1 MKGKVF
7 SSSQDLYQD
16 QAKILFDFYKDAA
29 EKIVSQEEELEKEMG
44 ELKNSLTM
52 NATGKKK
59 AQTQMY
65 VGLGILVVGLALIAV
80 IGWLSIAIAV
90 AGLYWG
96 MKNYKLFKSSGKSID
111 DVGVELKELE
121 NKHQQIFRDYKIEK
135 MGVVYV
141 PVASQVPFENKSF
154 VIDHTGNSPVQN
166 FELQLVNNQGALSEK
181 LRELDELSTTAP
193 LVEESKGVEE
203 VSTEDYSTSIP
214 KVKFYDYFGRM
225 DRNLRDSAYFLSD
238 LHTVSVGMPVIP
250 PDSPVISYLNEYGT
264 ANPSGA
270 PVLNVFDTAAYD
282 KEIEQF
288 NSLNAMRH
296 SLSDQSEQFEDV
308 LRRLISNVG
317 YAVQTIAAAKVKS
330 TNSLV
335 ESSNQLL
342 FTILK
347 TSYNHYSPKLE
358 KDELEKIRQTNFNF
372 RDTVENYTP
381 FQLKESSRVRYDMKD
396 HSWVAEDGS
405 RTTMPY
411 GISQIQE
418 EIVAPIVQN
427 LLAETRLN
435 RLDIYNDIDNQKR
448 DYLNQW
454 HRETQDFYGRNRTSG
469 DDLINIMRSN
479 LTKLLAAQSTFERLD
494 RMKSR
499 MLQQMMDGDT
509 QELEENAGD
518 QLENT
523 SRRFAE
529 QSDDFK
535 QIQEEFKEYMK
546 FLQGDINKKAKEYGY
561 IEYFDASL
569 RDGMAKKIVDAND
582 NVALLDDRRRPLA
595 SINPFYAFAS
605 NMPPAPAVEEC
616 VEEYM
621 SLDIARVATDSLQ
634 EIAENSQEAT
644 LDYHAELV
652 DDSDAMEYS
661 VYAPQHME
669 EAEKTIRMSPDV
681 EAAKPEM
688 SETSEEAEVPKES
701 ETPVVSEV
709 PAASEAPVI
718 PEVPVIPTPSVT
730 PEVPATPEVSD
741 EMDDLSGLDDLDD
754 LSDLDDLD
762 DLSDLEKD
770 K

>member
-65 VGLGILVVGLALIAV
+65 VGFGILVVGLALIAV

-121 NKHQQIFRDYKIEK
+121 NKHQQVFRDYKIEK

-718 PEVPVIPTPSVT
+718 PTPSVT

>member
-709 PAASEAPVI
+709 PAASEAPVT
-718 PEVPVIPTPSVT
+718 PTPSVT

>member
-65 VGLGILVVGLALIAV
+65 VGFGILVVGLALIAV

-154 VIDHTGNSPVQN
+154 VIDHTGNSSVQN

-499 MLQQMMDGDT
+499 MLQQMMDGDA

-634 EIAENSQEAT
+634 EIAENSQETT

-718 PEVPVIPTPSVT
+718 PAPSVT
-730 PEVPATPEVSD
+730 PEVPATPEISD

>member
-154 VIDHTGNSPVQN
+154 VIDHTGNSSVQN

-718 PEVPVIPTPSVT
+718 PAPSVT

>member
-154 VIDHTGNSPVQN
+154 VIDHTGNSSVQN

-718 PEVPVIPTPSVT
+718 PTPSVT

>member
-65 VGLGILVVGLALIAV
+65 VGFGILVVGLALIAV

-154 VIDHTGNSPVQN
+154 VIDHTGNSSVQN

-718 PEVPVIPTPSVT
+718 PEALLFPPPLLPLKSLQLLRFRMKWMI
-730 PEVPATPEVSD
+730 
-741 EMDDLSGLDDLDD
+741 
-754 LSDLDDLD
+754 
-762 DLSDLEKD
+762 
-770 K
+770 

>member
-44 ELKNSLTM
+44 ELKNSLTL
-52 NATGKKK
+52 NAAGKKK

-65 VGLGILVVGLALIAV
+65 VGIGILVVGLALIAV
-80 IGWLSIAIAV
+80 VGWLSIAIAV
-90 AGLYWG
+90 GGLYWG
-96 MKNYKLFKSSGKSID
+96 IKNYKLFKSSGKSIE
-111 DVGVELKELE
+111 DVGVDLKELE

-154 VIDHTGNSPVQN
+154 VIDHTGNSSVQN

-499 MLQQMMDGDT
+499 MLQQMMDGDA

-718 PEVPVIPTPSVT
+718 PIPSVT

>member
-44 ELKNSLTM
+44 ELKNSLTL
-52 NATGKKK
+52 NAAGKKK

-65 VGLGILVVGLALIAV
+65 VGIGILVVGLALIAV

-90 AGLYWG
+90 GGLYWG
-96 MKNYKLFKSSGKSID
+96 IKNYKMFKSSGKSIE
-111 DVGVELKELE
+111 DVGVDLKELE

-225 DRNLRDSAYFLSD
+225 DRNLRDSAYYLSD

-288 NSLNAMRH
+288 NSLNAMRR

-335 ESSNQLL
+335 DSSNQLL

-347 TSYNHYSPKLE
+347 TSHNHYSPKLE

-509 QELEENAGD
+509 QELEEVD
-518 QLENT
+518 QLGKNAKQ
-523 SRRFAE
+523 FAE

-644 LDYHAELV
+644 LDHHAELV

-701 ETPVVSEV
+701 ETPAASEALVASETSVVSEV
-709 PAASEAPVI
+709 PVASEAPVI
-718 PEVPVIPTPSVT
+718 PET
-730 PEVPATPEVSD
+730 PATPEVSD

>member
-1 MKGKVF
+1 MKEKVF

-154 VIDHTGNSPVQN
+154 VIDHTGNSSVQN

-718 PEVPVIPTPSVT
+718 PTPSVT

>member
-154 VIDHTGNSPVQN
+154 VIDHTGNSSVQN

-499 MLQQMMDGDT
+499 MLQQMMDGDA

-718 PEVPVIPTPSVT
+718 PIPSVT

>member
-154 VIDHTGNSPVQN
+154 VIDHTGNSSVQN

-372 RDTVENYTP
+372 RDTVENYTL

-499 MLQQMMDGDT
+499 MLQQMMDGDA

-718 PEVPVIPTPSVT
+718 PIPSVT

>member
-65 VGLGILVVGLALIAV
+65 VGFGILVVGLALIAV

-154 VIDHTGNSPVQN
+154 VIDHTGNSSVQN

-494 RMKSR
+494 RMNSR

-709 PAASEAPVI
+709 PAASEAPVT
-718 PEVPVIPTPSVT
+718 PTPSVT

>member
-65 VGLGILVVGLALIAV
+65 VGFGILVVGLALIAV

-154 VIDHTGNSPVQN
+154 VIDHTGNSSVQN

-718 PEVPVIPTPSVT
+718 PAPSVT
-730 PEVPATPEVSD
+730 PEVPATLEVSD

>member
-65 VGLGILVVGLALIAV
+65 VGIGILVVGLALIAV

-154 VIDHTGNSPVQN
+154 VIDHTGNSSVQN

-381 FQLKESSRVRYDMKD
+381 FQLKESSRMRYDMKD

-479 LTKLLAAQSTFERLD
+479 LTKFLAAQSTFERLD
-494 RMKSR
+494 RMKAR
-499 MLQQMMDGDT
+499 MLQQMMDGDA

-518 QLENT
+518 KLESNLQQ
-523 SRRFAE
+523 FAE
-529 QSDDFK
+529 QSESFK
-535 QIQEEFKEYMK
+535 QTQEEFKEYMK
-546 FLQGDINKKAKEYGY
+546 ALQSDINERAKVYGF
-561 IEYFDASL
+561 IEFFDASL
-569 RDGMAKKIVDAND
+569 RDKMAKEIVDAND

-595 SINPFYAFAS
+595 GINPFYAFAS
-605 NMPPAPAVEEC
+605 NIPPAPAVEDC

-621 SLDIARVATDSLQ
+621 TLDIAQVATDSLH
-634 EIAENSQEAT
+634 EIAEQGQDVVFNH
-644 LDYHAELV
+644 HAELV
-652 DDSDAMEYS
+652 DDSEAMDYS
-661 VYAPQHME
+661 GYAPQSAKVTEAVNVDEPAAQPEVAE
-669 EAEKTIRMSPDV
+669 EAEKTIRM
-681 EAAKPEM
+681 
-688 SETSEEAEVPKES
+688 
-701 ETPVVSEV
+701 
-709 PAASEAPVI
+709 APVAEAVEPVQ
-718 PEVPVIPTPSVT
+718 PEVPENTET
-730 PEVPATPEVSD
+730 TTAPEVHETPKASETAD
-741 EMDDLSGLDDLDD
+741 ELDD
-754 LSDLDDLD
+754 LSDLDNLDDLD
-762 DLSDLEKD
+762 DLDDFSDLEKE

>member
-154 VIDHTGNSPVQN
+154 VIDHTGNSSVQN

-499 MLQQMMDGDT
+499 MLQQMMDGDA

-718 PEVPVIPTPSVT
+718 PAPSVT

>member
-65 VGLGILVVGLALIAV
+65 VGFGILVVGLALIAV

-154 VIDHTGNSPVQN
+154 VIDHTGNSSVQN

-718 PEVPVIPTPSVT
+718 PIPSVT
-730 PEVPATPEVSD
+730 PEVPATLEVSD

>member
-44 ELKNSLTM
+44 ELKNSLTL
-52 NATGKKK
+52 NAAGKKK

-65 VGLGILVVGLALIAV
+65 VGIGILVVGLALIAV

-90 AGLYWG
+90 GGLYWG
-96 MKNYKLFKSSGKSID
+96 IKNYKMFKSSGKSIE
-111 DVGVELKELE
+111 DVGVDLKELE

-225 DRNLRDSAYFLSD
+225 DRNLRDSAYYLSD

-288 NSLNAMRH
+288 NSLNAMRR

-335 ESSNQLL
+335 DSSNQLL

-347 TSYNHYSPKLE
+347 TSHNHYSPKLE

-509 QELEENAGD
+509 QELEEVD
-518 QLENT
+518 QLGKNAKQ
-523 SRRFAE
+523 FAE

-546 FLQGDINKKAKEYGY
+546 FLQGDINKKAQEYGD

-644 LDYHAELV
+644 LDHHAELV

-701 ETPVVSEV
+701 ETPAASEAPVASETSVVSEV
-709 PAASEAPVI
+709 PVASEAPVI
-718 PEVPVIPTPSVT
+718 PET
-730 PEVPATPEVSD
+730 PATPEVSD

>member
-65 VGLGILVVGLALIAV
+65 VGFGILVVGLALIAV

-154 VIDHTGNSPVQN
+154 VIDHTGNSSVQN

-644 LDYHAELV
+644 VDYHAELV

-718 PEVPVIPTPSVT
+718 PIPSVT

>member
-65 VGLGILVVGLALIAV
+65 VGFGILVVGLALIAV

-154 VIDHTGNSPVQN
+154 VIDHTGNSSVQN

-709 PAASEAPVI
+709 PATSEAPVI
-718 PEVPVIPTPSVT
+718 PIPSVT

>member
-65 VGLGILVVGLALIAV
+65 VGIGILVVGLALIAV

-154 VIDHTGNSPVQN
+154 VIDHTGNSSVQN

-709 PAASEAPVI
+709 PATSEAPVI
-718 PEVPVIPTPSVT
+718 PIPSVT

>member
-65 VGLGILVVGLALIAV
+65 VGFGILVVGLALIAV

-154 VIDHTGNSPVQN
+154 VIDHTGNSSVQN

-499 MLQQMMDGDT
+499 MLQQMMDGDA

-718 PEVPVIPTPSVT
+718 PIPSVT

-754 LSDLDDLD
+754 LDDLSDLDDLD

>member
-65 VGLGILVVGLALIAV
+65 VGFGILVVGLALIAV

-154 VIDHTGNSPVQN
+154 VIDHTGNSSVQN

-718 PEVPVIPTPSVT
+718 PIPSVT

>member
-1 MKGKVF
+1 
-7 SSSQDLYQD
+7 
-16 QAKILFDFYKDAA
+16 
-29 EKIVSQEEELEKEMG
+29 
-44 ELKNSLTM
+44 
-52 NATGKKK
+52 
-59 AQTQMY
+59 
-65 VGLGILVVGLALIAV
+65 
-80 IGWLSIAIAV
+80 
-90 AGLYWG
+90 
-96 MKNYKLFKSSGKSID
+96 
-111 DVGVELKELE
+111 
-121 NKHQQIFRDYKIEK
+121 
-135 MGVVYV
+135 
-141 PVASQVPFENKSF
+141 
-154 VIDHTGNSPVQN
+154 
-166 FELQLVNNQGALSEK
+166 
-181 LRELDELSTTAP
+181 
-193 LVEESKGVEE
+193 
-203 VSTEDYSTSIP
+203 
-214 KVKFYDYFGRM
+214 
-225 DRNLRDSAYFLSD
+225 
-238 LHTVSVGMPVIP
+238 
-250 PDSPVISYLNEYGT
+250 
-264 ANPSGA
+264 
-270 PVLNVFDTAAYD
+270 
-282 KEIEQF
+282 
-288 NSLNAMRH
+288 MRH

-499 MLQQMMDGDT
+499 MLQQMMDGDA

-718 PEVPVIPTPSVT
+718 PTPSVT

>member
-154 VIDHTGNSPVQN
+154 VIDHTGNSSVQN

-688 SETSEEAEVPKES
+688 SETSEEAEVLKES

-709 PAASEAPVI
+709 PAASEA
-718 PEVPVIPTPSVT
+718 PVIPTPSVT

>member
-1 MKGKVF
+1 MRKL
-7 SSSQDLYQD
+7 SLEEW
-16 QAKILFDFYKDAA
+16 KDAA

-65 VGLGILVVGLALIAV
+65 VGIGILVVGLALIAV

-154 VIDHTGNSPVQN
+154 VIDHTGNSSVQN

-381 FQLKESSRVRYDMKD
+381 FQLKESSRMRYDMKD

-479 LTKLLAAQSTFERLD
+479 LTKFLAAQSTFERLD
-494 RMKSR
+494 RMKAR
-499 MLQQMMDGDT
+499 MLQQMMDGDA

-518 QLENT
+518 KLESNLQQ
-523 SRRFAE
+523 FAE
-529 QSDDFK
+529 QSESFK
-535 QIQEEFKEYMK
+535 QTQEEFKEYMK
-546 FLQGDINKKAKEYGY
+546 ALQSDINERAKVYGF
-561 IEYFDASL
+561 IEFFDASL
-569 RDGMAKKIVDAND
+569 RDKMAKEIVDAND

-595 SINPFYAFAS
+595 GINPFYAFAS
-605 NMPPAPAVEEC
+605 NIPPAPAVEDC

-621 SLDIARVATDSLQ
+621 TLDIAQVATDSLH
-634 EIAENSQEAT
+634 EIAEQGQDVVFNH
-644 LDYHAELV
+644 HAELV
-652 DDSDAMEYS
+652 DDSEAMDYS
-661 VYAPQHME
+661 GYAPQSAKVTEAVNVDEPAAQPEVAE
-669 EAEKTIRMSPDV
+669 EAEKTIRM
-681 EAAKPEM
+681 
-688 SETSEEAEVPKES
+688 
-701 ETPVVSEV
+701 
-709 PAASEAPVI
+709 APVAEAVEPVQ
-718 PEVPVIPTPSVT
+718 PEVPENTET
-730 PEVPATPEVSD
+730 TTAPEVHETPKASETAD
-741 EMDDLSGLDDLDD
+741 ELDD

-762 DLSDLEKD
+762 DLDDFSDLEKE

>member
-154 VIDHTGNSPVQN
+154 VIDHTGNSSVQN
-166 FELQLVNNQGALSEK
+166 FELQLDNNQGALSEK

-718 PEVPVIPTPSVT
+718 PTPSVT

>member
-65 VGLGILVVGLALIAV
+65 VGIGILVVGLALIAV

-154 VIDHTGNSPVQN
+154 VIDHTGNSSVQN

-381 FQLKESSRVRYDMKD
+381 FQLKESSRMRYDMKD

-479 LTKLLAAQSTFERLD
+479 LTKFLAAQSTFERLD
-494 RMKSR
+494 RMKAR
-499 MLQQMMDGDT
+499 MLQQMMDGDA

-518 QLENT
+518 KLESNLQQ
-523 SRRFAE
+523 FAE
-529 QSDDFK
+529 QSESFK
-535 QIQEEFKEYMK
+535 QTQEEFKEYMK
-546 FLQGDINKKAKEYGY
+546 ALQSDINERAKVYGF
-561 IEYFDASL
+561 IEFFDASL
-569 RDGMAKKIVDAND
+569 RDKMAKEIVDAND

-595 SINPFYAFAS
+595 GINPFYAFAS
-605 NMPPAPAVEEC
+605 NIPPAPAVEDC

-621 SLDIARVATDSLQ
+621 TLDIAQVATDSLH
-634 EIAENSQEAT
+634 EIAEQGQDVVFNH
-644 LDYHAELV
+644 HAELV
-652 DDSDAMEYS
+652 DDSEAMDYS
-661 VYAPQHME
+661 GYAPQSAKVTETVNVDEPAAQPEVAE
-669 EAEKTIRMSPDV
+669 EAEKTIRM
-681 EAAKPEM
+681 
-688 SETSEEAEVPKES
+688 
-701 ETPVVSEV
+701 
-709 PAASEAPVI
+709 APVAEAVEPVQ
-718 PEVPVIPTPSVT
+718 PEVPENTET
-730 PEVPATPEVSD
+730 TTAPEVHETPKASETAD
-741 EMDDLSGLDDLDD
+741 ELDD
-754 LSDLDDLD
+754 LSDLDDF
-762 DLSDLEKD
+762 SDLEKE